1 MKRKII
7 AAALAALILCGTA
20 LPVYAANK
28 NPKTT
33 VSQVNGE
40 DKEELKK
47 AITIV
52 KQRYKIPDEYTEFD
66 YCDFGD
72 RFELTWSDSKNGRSI
87 SAETDG
93 TVIYSLNVNSSQK
106 SDDIPAKFGKLSDEQ
121 LKAIATQWIKKLD
134 PQIKYGIKTT
144 IDSRYL
150 WSQNV
155 KISFKLTSN
164 GVAINGLSGNISL
177 DRDTGDLVSMNIS
190 NTDIKNLSLISA
202 DKMKSET
209 ELANIIKSNMELQ
222 PYYRYEYSDGKAFG
236 RLYYDV
242 SFKSDISML
251 DAFTGKPST
260 MDKDKA
266 KFGIQGLN
274 SEVSAGAGIME
285 DDDVACEEAAD
296 ADYNFTERELVALE
310 LDKSLIQKGDIAN
323 YLKNDPIIVFDKD
336 LTLEYAEITDHFID
350 ENVKIDCWDLRYTAK
365 RKGSTVRLNVL
376 MNARTGQIITFSK
389 DITYDHDVQ
398 FMEMSVEDG
407 VKLADKAAKHFTG
420 NDFSSFKL
428 TEKPSEKTFKG
439 SADFVYSRYVN
450 GIEVKGDT
458 VTVTVRSNKS
468 VFAYKSNYVA
478 NAEYEDASKLIPE
491 NKAKEKAVK
500 YNSPTIAYEYFF
512 DKDGK
517 CRSYIVQRY
526 NTDFIIDG
534 VTGRPQSTYYW
545 AKNSFSGTPEYS
557 DIKGTETETYVNKL
571 ADYDIIFTED
581 EAFDPKHIITE
592 KEFAEI
598 FGRINNRFTP
608 YYYDMP
614 EKEQTEYSDKA
625 PANNLFLAKFYV
637 DNLTNCSEAAR
648 LTGIYKSPF
657 ADIPETH
664 ADCGYMAIAKAM
676 GFASGNGGKFDP
688 NKTYTRAE
696 AAKLIY
702 EYLSSS
708 GGNLAIIHI

>member
-1 MKRKII
+1 MKRKIF
-7 AAALAALILCGTA
+7 AAALAALMLCGTA

-28 NPKTT
+28 NNNTN

-47 AITIV
+47 AITVV
-52 KQRYKIPDEYTEFD
+52 KQRYKVPDEYSEFD
-66 YCDFGD
+66 YYDYGG
-72 RFELTWSDSKNGRSI
+72 RFELTWSDPKNGRSI

-93 TVIYSLNVNSSQK
+93 TVIYSLNVSGKS
-106 SDDIPAKFGKLSDEQ
+106 SDDVSAKFGKLSDEQ
-121 LKAIATQWIKKLD
+121 LKAIATEWIKKLD
-134 PQIKYGIKTT
+134 PQIKYGISAT

-155 KISFKLTSN
+155 SISFSLTS
-164 GVAINGLSGNISL
+164 GGIAINGLSGNVTL
-177 DRDTGDLVSMNIS
+177 DRDTGDLVSMSIS
-190 NTDIKNLSLISA
+190 KTDVKNLTLISA

-209 ELANIIKSNMELQ
+209 ELANIIKSNMDLK
-222 PYYRYEYSDGKAFG
+222 PYYRYEYSDGKAYG

-260 MDKDKA
+260 IDKDKA
-266 KFGIQGLN
+266 KFGIKGN
-274 SEVSAGAGIME
+274 SSEVSAGMGIME
-285 DDDVACEEAAD
+285 DDDVAYEESAD
-296 ADYNFTERELVALE
+296 ADYDFTERELVALE

-350 ENVKIDCWDLRYTAK
+350 ENVKIDCWDLKYTAK

-376 MNARTGQIITFSK
+376 MNARTGQIITFNK
-389 DITYDHDVQ
+389 DITYDHEVQ

-420 NDFSSFKL
+420 EDFSSFKL

-468 VFAYKSNYVA
+468 VFAYNSNYIT
-478 NAEYEDASKLIPE
+478 NAEYEDASKLISE
-491 NKAKEKAVK
+491 NKAKEKAVR

-517 CRSYIVQRY
+517 CRSYIIQRY
-526 NTDFIIDG
+526 NTNFIIDG
-534 VTGRPQSTYYW
+534 VTGRPQPTYYW
-545 AKNSFSGTPEYS
+545 AKNSFSGTPDYT
-557 DIKGTETETYVNKL
+557 DIKGTATETYVNKL
-571 ADYDIIFTED
+571 ADYNIIFTED

-592 KEFAEI
+592 EEFAEI
-598 FGRINNRFTP
+598 FGLINNRFVP

-614 EKEQTEYSDKA
+614 EVEQTEYSDKS

-637 DNLTNCSEAAR
+637 DNLTNCSEAAK
-648 LTGIYKSPF
+648 LSGIYKSPF
-657 ADIPETH
+657 TDIPENH
-664 ADCGYMAIAKAM
+664 ADCGYIAIAKAK
-676 GFASGNGGKFDP
+676 GFASGNNGKFDP

>member
-7 AAALAALILCGTA
+7 AAALTALMLCGTA

-28 NPKTT
+28 SPNTT

-40 DKEELKK
+40 NKEELKK
-47 AITIV
+47 AITVV
-52 KQRYKIPDEYTEFD
+52 KQRYKVPDEYSEFD
-66 YCDFGD
+66 YYDYGG
-72 RFELTWSDSKNGRSI
+72 RYELTWSDPKNGRSI

-93 TVIYSLNVNSSQK
+93 TVIYSLNVSDKNSDNVS
-106 SDDIPAKFGKLSDEQ
+106 AKFGKLSDEQ
-121 LKAIATQWIKKLD
+121 LKAIAAQWIKKLD
-134 PQIKYGIKTT
+134 PQIKYGIKTE

-150 WSQNV
+150 WSQNIS
-155 KISFKLTSN
+155 ISFSLTS
-164 GVAINGLSGNISL
+164 GGIAINGLSGNVTL
-177 DRDTGDLVSMNIS
+177 DRDTGDLVSMSIS
-190 NTDIKNLSLISA
+190 KTDVKNLTLISA

-209 ELANIIKSNMELQ
+209 ELANIIKSNMELK
-222 PYYRYEYSDGKAFG
+222 PYYRYEYSDGKAYG

-260 MDKDKA
+260 IDKDKA
-266 KFGIQGLN
+266 KFGIKGN
-274 SEVSAGAGIME
+274 SSEVSAGMGIME
-285 DDDVACEEAAD
+285 DDDIAYEESAD
-296 ADYNFTERELVALE
+296 ADYDFTERELVALE

-336 LTLEYAEITDHFID
+336 LSLEYAEITDHFID
-350 ENVKIDCWDLRYTAK
+350 ENVKIDCWDLKYTAK
-365 RKGSTVRLNVL
+365 RKGSTVQLNVL
-376 MNARTGQIITFSK
+376 MNARTGQIITFNK
-389 DITYDHDVQ
+389 DITYDHEVQ

-420 NDFSSFKL
+420 EDFSSFKL
-428 TEKPSEKTFKG
+428 TKKPSEKTFKG

-468 VFAYKSNYVA
+468 VFAYNSNYIT
-478 NAEYEDASKLIPE
+478 NAEYEDASKLISE
-491 NKAKEKAVK
+491 SKAKEKAVR
-500 YNSPTIAYEYFF
+500 YNPPTIAYEYFF

-517 CRSYIVQRY
+517 CRSYIIQRY

-545 AKNSFSGTPEYS
+545 AKNSFSGTPEYT
-557 DIKGTETETYVNKL
+557 DIKGTETEKYVNKL
-571 ADYDIIFTED
+571 ADYDIIFTEN
-581 EAFDPKHIITE
+581 EAFDPQHIITE

-598 FGRINNRFTP
+598 FGRINNHFTP

-614 EKEQTEYSDKA
+614 EEEQTEYSDKA

-637 DNLTNCSEAAR
+637 DNLTDCSEAAK
-648 LTGIYKSPF
+648 LKSIYKSPF
-657 ADIPETH
+657 TDIPETY
-664 ADCGYMAIAKAM
+664 ADCGYIAIAKAM

-702 EYLSSS
+702 VYLSSS

>member
-7 AAALAALILCGTA
+7 AAALAALMLCGTT

-28 NPKTT
+28 SPNTT

-40 DKEELKK
+40 NKEELKK
-47 AITIV
+47 AITVV
-52 KQRYKIPDEYTEFD
+52 KQRYKVPDEYSEFD
-66 YCDFGD
+66 YYDYGN
-72 RFELTWSDSKNGRSI
+72 RFELTWSDPKNGRSI

-93 TVIYSLNVNSSQK
+93 TVIYSLNVSDKNSDNVS
-106 SDDIPAKFGKLSDEQ
+106 AKFGKLSDEQ
-121 LKAIATQWIKKLD
+121 LKAIATEWIKKLD
-134 PQIKYGIKTT
+134 PQIKYGIKTE

-155 KISFKLTSN
+155 SISFSLTS
-164 GVAINGLSGNISL
+164 GRIAINGLSGNVTL
-177 DRDTGDLVSMNIS
+177 DRDTGDLVSMSIS
-190 NTDIKNLSLISA
+190 KTDVKNLTLISA
-202 DKMKSET
+202 NKMKSET
-209 ELANIIKSNMELQ
+209 ELANIIKSNMELK
-222 PYYRYEYSDGKAFG
+222 PYYRYEYSDGKAYG

-260 MDKDKA
+260 IDKDKA
-266 KFGIQGLN
+266 KFGIKGN
-274 SEVSAGAGIME
+274 SNEFSAGMDIME
-285 DDDVACEEAAD
+285 DDDVAYEESAD
-296 ADYNFTERELVALE
+296 ADYDFTERELVALE

-336 LTLEYAEITDHFID
+336 LSLEYAEITDHFID
-350 ENVKIDCWDLRYTAK
+350 ENVKIDCWDLKYTAK

-376 MNARTGQIITFSK
+376 MNARTGQIITFNK
-389 DITYDHDVQ
+389 DITYDHEVQ

-420 NDFSSFKL
+420 EDFSSFKL

-468 VFAYKSNYVA
+468 VFAYNSNYIT
-478 NAEYEDASKLIPE
+478 NAEYEDASKLISE
-491 NKAKEKAVK
+491 NKAKEKAVR
-500 YNSPTIAYEYFF
+500 YNPPTIAYEYFF

-517 CRSYIVQRY
+517 CRSYIIQRY

-534 VTGRPQSTYYW
+534 VTGRPQPTYYW
-545 AKNSFSGTPEYS
+545 AKNSFSGTPDYT
-557 DIKGTETETYVNKL
+557 DIKGTATETYVNKL
-571 ADYDIIFTED
+571 ADYNIIFTED

-598 FGRINNRFTP
+598 FDRINNRFVP

-614 EKEQTEYSDKA
+614 EEEQTEYSDKS

-637 DNLTNCSEAAR
+637 DNLTDCSEAAK
-648 LTGIYKSPF
+648 LKGIYKSPF
-657 ADIPETH
+657 TDIPETY
-664 ADCGYMAIAKAM
+664 ADCGYIAIAKAM
-676 GFASGNGGKFDP
+676 GFASGNSGKFDP

-702 EYLSSS
+702 EYLSSN

>member
-7 AAALAALILCGTA
+7 AAALAALMLCGTA

-47 AITIV
+47 AISIF

-209 ELANIIKSNMELQ
+209 ELANIIKSNMELK

-365 RKGSTVRLNVL
+365 RKGSTVQLNVL

-420 NDFSSFKL
+420 DDFSSFKL

-468 VFAYKSNYVA
+468 VFAYNSNYIT
-478 NAEYEDASKLIPE
+478 NAEYEDASKLISE
-491 NKAKEKAVK
+491 SKAKEKAIK
-500 YNSPTIAYEYFF
+500 YNPPTIAYEYFF

-614 EKEQTEYSDKA
+614 EKEQTEYSDKS

-657 ADIPETH
+657 TDISETH
-664 ADCGYMAIAKAM
+664 ADCGYMAIAKAK
-676 GFASGNGGKFDP
+676 GFASGNNGKFDP

-702 EYLSSS
+702 NYLSGN
-708 GGNLAIIHI
+708 GGNMAIIPL